1 MTRSY
6 DLQARADRRAAALE
20 RRAELAATGTN
31 ELTERRSLYS
41 AADRPMTAREKAHA
55 EAEQRRYVLYT
66 REERQLIATL
76 YNNGGTRETIVSA
89 FRQVF
94 GNRHSSASIGQKV
107 EMCRVADR
115 RQPEHTAFVFRDEQ
129 LLDIL
134 TDLDAERYVVG

>member
-31 ELTERRSLYS
+31 ELTERKSLYS
-41 AADRPMTAREKAHA
+41 AADRPMTARQKLQA
-55 EAEQRRYVLYT
+55 EAERQTYTLYT
-66 REERQLIATL
+66 REERTLIATF
-76 YNNGGTRETIVSA
+76 YNNGADRTDTVKG

-94 GNRHSSASIGQKV
+94 GNRHSTASIGQKF
-107 EMCRVADR
+107 EMCRVADK
-115 RQPEHTAFVFRDEQ
+115 RQTEHTRFVFRDEQ